1 MTRISRFMKSVFALL
16 CLCTITFATAQDVKI
31 VKYDQLEQ
39 TLESNSNKLR
49 VINFWATWCGPC
61 IKELPHFEKVNTQ
74 ENVEVIL
81 VSLDFIQDEAKVK
94 RFVEKKKLQSQ
105 VWLLNE
111 KDYDSYMG
119 KVDDSWTGAI
129 PATLFVTSSGK
140 RHFYERPFTGEE
152 LEEAINQF
160 MD

>member
-1 MTRISRFMKSVFALL
+1 MKSVFALL
-16 CLCTITFATAQDVKI
+16 CLCTFTLATAQDVKI

-39 TLESNSNKLR
+39 AIASSSNKLR

-61 IKELPHFEKVNTQ
+61 IKELPHFEQANTNK
-74 ENVEVIL
+74 NVEVIL
-81 VSLDFIQDEAKVK
+81 VSLDFVQDEAKVK
-94 RFVEKKKLQSQ
+94 KFVAKKNLQSQ
-105 VWLLNE
+105 VMLLNE

-119 KVDDSWTGAI
+119 KVDDSWSGAI

-140 RHFYERPFTGEE
+140 RHFYEKPFTGEE
-152 LEEAINQF
+152 LEKAINQF

>member
-1 MTRISRFMKSVFALL
+1 MKSVFALL
-16 CLCTITFATAQDVKI
+16 CLCTFTLATAQDVKI

-39 TLESNSNKLR
+39 AIKSNTDKLK

-61 IKELPHFEKVNTQ
+61 IKELPHFEKVNTKD
-74 ENVEVIL
+74 NVEVIL

-94 RFVEKKKLQSQ
+94 KFVAKKQLQSQ
-105 VWLLNE
+105 IMLLNE
-111 KDYDSYMG
+111 KNYDSYMG
-119 KVDDSWTGAI
+119 KVDESWTGAI
-129 PATLFVTSSGK
+129 PATLFVTTSGK
-140 RHFYERPFTGEE
+140 KHFYEKPFTGEE

>member
-1 MTRISRFMKSVFALL
+1 MKSVFALF
-16 CLCTITFATAQDVKI
+16 CLCTFTLATAQDIKV
-31 VKYDQLEQ
+31 VKYDQLKQVIERDSDQ
-39 TLESNSNKLR
+39 LK

-61 IKELPHFEKVNTQ
+61 IKELPHFEQANNKD
-74 ENVEVIL
+74 NVEVIL
-81 VSLDFIQDEAKVK
+81 VSLDFIQDESKVK
-94 RFVEKKKLQSQ
+94 KFIAKKNLQSQ
-105 VWLLNE
+105 VLLLNE

-119 KVDDSWTGAI
+119 KVDPSWSGAI

-140 RHFYERPFTGEE
+140 KYFYEKPFTGEE

>member
-1 MTRISRFMKSVFALL
+1 MTRITIFMKSVFALL
-16 CLCTITFATAQDVKI
+16 CLCTITLATAQDVKI

-94 RFVEKKKLQSQ
+94 RFVEKKRLQSQ

-119 KVDDSWTGAI
+119 KVDNSWSGAI

-140 RHFYERPFTGEE
+140 RHFFEKAFTGEE